1 MTKSHL
7 ERRIGILITNQKVKI
22 NIALDKIRN
31 FLLSPETQSS
41 PLLEQFQIA
50 LTEKENHEKSHKEK
64 QTLTFQFDKNLEM
77 IGIQFLTFPF
87 SEKKINGEEP
97 VFVIDWSHLE
107 QIQEGGEL
115 PVTLSYSKYSNLVGK
130 NKIFLSSLKKIIEK
144 KNVNVVITF
153 ESLNVLFG
161 ADTNNYTK
169 PLEEL
174 VKLKKEFPDNIQII
188 FSENDKKLIEKF
200 IQIQIHYS
208 SNKQKDEFKR
218 ANNFLEVFD
227 LK

>member
-1 MTKSHL
+1 
-7 ERRIGILITNQKVKI
+7 
-22 NIALDKIRN
+22 
-31 FLLSPETQSS
+31 
-41 PLLEQFQIA
+41 
-50 LTEKENHEKSHKEK
+50 
-64 QTLTFQFDKNLEM
+64 M
-77 IGIQFLTFPF
+77 IGLIWNKFRR
-87 SEKKINGEEP
+87 
-97 VFVIDWSHLE
+97 
-107 QIQEGGEL
+107 GGEL

>member
-41 PLLEQFQIA
+41 PLLEQ
-50 LTEKENHEKSHKEK
+50 
-64 QTLTFQFDKNLEM
+64 FQFDKNLEM